1 MSREEDVKRAREVRA
16 RQRSRSLAMAAAL
29 VAFVVLMYF
38 ITIARMSG
46 G

>member
-1 MSREEDVKRAREVRA
+1 MTRQEELRRAREVRA
-16 RQRSRSLAMAAAL
+16 RQRRTAVAMALALAAF
-29 VAFVVLMYF
+29 AALMYF

>member
-1 MSREEDVKRAREVRA
+1 MTPEEELKRAREVRA
-16 RQRSRSLAMAAAL
+16 RQRSRSVAMALAL
-29 VAFVVLMYF
+29 LAFAVLMYF

>member
-1 MSREEDVKRAREVRA
+1 MSEEPDRSREVRA
-16 RQRSRSLAMAAAL
+16 RQRRQAVAMAL
-29 VAFVVLMYF
+29 VLGAFVLLMYF

>member
-1 MSREEDVKRAREVRA
+1 MNDDKRDRTRDVRT
-16 RQRSRSLAMAAAL
+16 RQRSRAVVTALALA
-29 VAFVVLMYF
+29 AFVVLMYF